1 MHGSVIAGTVHQTFH
16 SLQFERLEEDHNEFE
31 IVISPNTISPSI
43 RLDVGPKQSSRL
55 ATYRTPDSLLN
66 PESGWIALGHTLR
79 NMQ

>member
-1 MHGSVIAGTVHQTFH
+1 MHRSVIAGTVHRTFH

-55 ATYRTPDSLLN
+55 ATYRTQTRCLTQNPDGLH
-66 PESGWIALGHTLR
+66 WDIH
-79 NMQ
+79 